1 MPSVAVDPTR
11 PIGGSTVAV
20 VPVPSDLRVD
30 ASSQYSSHCKEVHSG
45 QGRCLCGLT
54 FEDLHHPLG
63 SSWPTMDLRRFRS
76 TRDSKHVDR
85 TLCDRTFEDLH
96 HPLGSS
102 YYQGA
107 YDYFGSWADFGVGVA
122 GLTRPVQDLG
132 GLPSLCHQRDLC
144 GCHVL
149 QDL

>member
-1 MPSVAVDPTR
+1 MPSVAVDSTR

-20 VPVPSDLRVD
+20 VRV
-30 ASSQYSSHCKEVHSG
+30 G
-45 QGRCLCGLT
+45 
-54 FEDLHHPLG
+54 PL
-63 SSWPTMDLRRFRS
+63 DLRRVRHRS
-76 TRDSKHVDR
+76 PSNDFGR

-132 GLPSLCHQRDLC
+132 ALPSLCHQLDLG
-144 GCHVL
+144 GCRVL